1 MWQKRPISVNERAAQ
16 VAARLGELRE
26 KRDAEE
32 KVRLDA
38 EAAADA
44 ERRRR
49 EERERLKEEEERA
62 RAKSEILRY
71 RRAKEREEDM
81 RRLLRVLLHWKLAR
95 AIRETASKNSERT
108 RFRIEEYQR
117 KLQDQR
123 QRREE
128 EEAALADKE
137 ERLQRLGP
145 CMCARQRWRSCVS
158 AGWRCTVAC
167 FLACCFA
174 WGE

>member
-1 MWQKRPISVNERAAQ
+1 M
-16 VAARLGELRE
+16 AARLGELRE
-26 KRDAEE
+26 KRDAED

-44 ERRRR
+44 VRRRR

-62 RAKSEILRY
+62 RAKAEILRY

-95 AIRETASKNSERT
+95 AIRLAASKNSERT

-117 KLQDQR
+117 KLLLQR

-137 ERLQRLGP
+137 ERLRRSVSSHDR
-145 CMCARQRWRSCVS
+145 MCSLTVECVLS
-158 AGWRCTVAC
+158 
-167 FLACCFA
+167 L
-174 WGE
+174 